1 MWCWGDSCKEGW
13 WKFITY
19 LCASM
24 EDDDSYNILKPL
36 MLAKSMVATSM
47 SYHCPHS
54 FAPSKI
60 WCQTSTTTWPIKKII
75 THTMQDDAQEECP
88 TYIVMISILAFLVRC
103 FEASCPHLCPS
114 FTTMNFLQIYD
125 KNQSF
130 WDEWR
135 RLISFLPNVTKDSL
149 PRLCVGRL

>member
-1 MWCWGDSCKEGW
+1 MAFMEQEPHHDAHTPCGVGVTLAKEGW

-60 WCQTSTTTWPIKKII
+60 WCL
-75 THTMQDDAQEECP
+75 H
-88 TYIVMISILAFLVRC
+88 
-103 FEASCPHLCPS
+103 
-114 FTTMNFLQIYD
+114 
-125 KNQSF
+125 
-130 WDEWR
+130 
-135 RLISFLPNVTKDSL
+135 
-149 PRLCVGRL
+149 